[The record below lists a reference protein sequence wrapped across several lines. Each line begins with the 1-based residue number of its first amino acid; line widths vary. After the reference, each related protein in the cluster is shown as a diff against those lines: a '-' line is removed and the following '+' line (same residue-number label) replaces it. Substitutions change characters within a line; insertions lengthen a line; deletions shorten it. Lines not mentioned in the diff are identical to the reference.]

1 MKDIDE
7 TMQSLLDTQKREKLK
22 EKERLTGL
30 LGDGDGKIVS
40 IIDEVIKDI
49 NQK

>member
-7 TMQSLLDTQKREKLK
+7 TMQSLLDTQKREKRK
-22 EKERLTGL
+22 EKERITGL
-30 LGDGDGKIVS
+30 LGHAEGKIVN

-49 NQK
+49 NKK